1 MKTAFPVYNGHI
13 KFVDNRILINDGIF
27 KWHKILRIAYSV
39 LFVLVGIWI
48 STRYIINKQ
57 LYMIILGI
65 VFFVFGIFSL
75 ILALKW
81 NTNTIIDIQQ
91 IEKAIIGRDKI
102 SSLNLTL
109 YLRNAQ
115 KRIIKLDSR
124 EEDQFWE
131 LQISDLVNTF
141 KGLNINI
148 EIK

>member
-1 MKTAFPVYNGHI
+1 
-13 KFVDNRILINDGIF
+13 
-27 KWHKILRIAYSV
+27 
-39 LFVLVGIWI
+39 
-48 STRYIINKQ
+48 
-57 LYMIILGI
+57 MIILGI